1 MISIRGNAISGA
13 ILYAD
18 GTTNNTGTLS
28 YQWKA
33 DGTDLAGENGQFY
46 ATEKSCLGKQISVT
60 VTSSIETGELEA
72 VMEQISGWIFLSERL
87 KKRIR
92 QGYLVLYGYAVFLGC
107 VSSLTAVWE
116 LSDIWNGLMAFPNIA
131 ALLVLHKKIHWPHP

>member
-60 VTSSIETGELEA
+60 VVRKTSGTIFFYH
-72 VMEQISGWIFLSERL
+72 SGVCALITDHFKICLIIVCIC
-87 KKRIR
+87 KRSPSA
-92 QGYLVLYGYAVFLGC
+92 GV
-107 VSSLTAVWE
+107 
-116 LSDIWNGLMAFPNIA
+116 
-131 ALLVLHKKIHWPHP
+131 